1 MVDYKKAFGR
11 PFTDWKNLLIGIVIS
26 AIPIVCLISFGY
38 ILKSTVKNPTG
49 NLPAWE
55 DFGDLFVKGLFA
67 VLISLI
73 YILPALIILLIFGL
87 PLMRSA
93 MSGDPLGMMG
103 GAVGLGFGVLV
114 ALLVLLIISYFIPA
128 AVLSY
133 AAHGKFNAA
142 FDFNAISKKVFT
154 GKYALAWLIGI
165 VYSVLL
171 VSVLSKIPYVGMV
184 IGGFIGSVT
193 MYSLI
198 GQVVKTK

>member
-1 MVDYKKAFGR
+1 
-11 PFTDWKNLLIGIVIS
+11 
-26 AIPIVCLISFGY
+26 
-38 ILKSTVKNPTG
+38 
-49 NLPAWE
+49 
-55 DFGDLFVKGLFA
+55 
-67 VLISLI
+67 
-73 YILPALIILLIFGL
+73 
-87 PLMRSA
+87 
-93 MSGDPLGMMG
+93 MMG

-142 FDFNAISKKVFT
+142 FDFNVISKKVFT

>member
-1 MVDYKKAFGR
+1 
-11 PFTDWKNLLIGIVIS
+11 
-26 AIPIVCLISFGY
+26 
-38 ILKSTVKNPTG
+38 
-49 NLPAWE
+49 
-55 DFGDLFVKGLFA
+55 
-67 VLISLI
+67 
-73 YILPALIILLIFGL
+73 
-87 PLMRSA
+87 

-128 AVLSY
+128 AVLNY

-142 FDFNAISKKVFT
+142 FDFNAINKKVFT

-198 GQVVKTK
+198 GQIVKGR